1 MYKYVHKTKGMYTY
15 IIRLKI
21 HIFDKFKNIIKYFFG
36 NRSSDKKNA
45 TLFFFFGVWVITFCL
60 IEVNNYC
67 LLSPN

>member
-45 TLFFFFGVWVITFCL
+45 TLFFFSGFG
-60 IEVNNYC
+60 
-67 LLSPN
+67 